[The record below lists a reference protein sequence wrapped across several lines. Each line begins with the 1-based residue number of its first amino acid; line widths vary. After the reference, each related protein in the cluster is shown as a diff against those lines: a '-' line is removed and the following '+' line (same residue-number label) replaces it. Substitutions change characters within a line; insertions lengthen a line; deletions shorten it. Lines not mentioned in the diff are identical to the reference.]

1 MLNEFVNPFQSNV
14 LYLSL
19 VSWIFRENA
28 MGALSL
34 NLLMKIFKL
43 HKSSEQIEKAST
55 LNFLT

>member
-19 VSWIFRENA
+19 LSWIFRENA

-43 HKSSEQIEKAST
+43 HKSSVQIEKLAP
-55 LNFLT
+55 